1 MSTLVYGRAMR
12 STGGAVPK
20 KHRRGFFATDPAKS
34 EYRGPKPGFVGPPAQ
49 ADDARRAPSK
59 PYTNS
64 KLRLRRLPCGHGV
77 FMIRSQFPDEET
89 FCTQCRD
96 GLPVR

>member
-1 MSTLVYGRAMR
+1 MSTLVYGRAIR
-12 STGGAVPK
+12 SSGGSVGK
-20 KHRRGFFATDPAKS
+20 KFRRQHYATDPAKS
-34 EYRGPKPGFVGPPAQ
+34 EYRGPKPGFVGPPA
-49 ADDARRAPSK
+49 AVESSRSARSK
-59 PYTNS
+59 PYINA

-77 FMIRSQFPDEET
+77 FMMKGQFPDEET